1 MRYTPVWRSDSSSN
15 AAGRSRQTSRPLQVV
30 VSVAIIGTLLLG
42 ALYIVTDRTA
52 HRVNAQKDGFVTVA
66 PRVSLLSARRA
77 PNTLSVITRTGRVT
91 RAVVNFLPRVPADG
105 CASVDWMGQRLGEI
119 RASNFYV
126 PASATKIVTAA
137 VALEVL
143 GPTFTFETQVHGAI
157 DANGIAGDLYFVG
170 GGDPVLIRA
179 EYPATE
185 KYATTS
191 GTSLEALADAIVAAG
206 VKQVTGS
213 VVGIDSRYD
222 DKRYIDVWP
231 DDFHSVEAGPL
242 GALMVDDG
250 LVMGENL
257 KPDDP
262 AVSAA
267 TELRVLLEARGVGV
281 GGLSRRDITVNNT
294 PSIAKVTSAPLSA
307 IVAEMLV
314 NSDNNTSELLLKE
327 IGYAKSGTGS
337 TAAGLQAVMATLA
350 EWKIDKD
357 VVLFDGSGLA
367 SENRLSCNVFM
378 SLLARFDTTMPE
390 LMAVAGKTGTIRDA
404 FTNES
409 LEGVLLGKTGTLNGV
424 KSLVGYV
431 PVDNTDPVIFSLL
444 MNRTGIDNMSAYRP
458 VWYALADALSR
469 AKATP
474 RTDQLVP

>member
-1 MRYTPVWRSDSSSN
+1 MRCTPVWRSDSQSTAS
-15 AAGRSRQTSRPLQVV
+15 GRSRRASRPLQVV
-30 VSVAIIGTLLLG
+30 SSVAIIGTILL
-42 ALYIVTDRTA
+42 ATLYVVTDRTA
-52 HRVNAQKDGFVTVA
+52 HRVNAQKDGFVTVS

-77 PNTLSVITRTGRVT
+77 PNTLSVITRTGRVS
-91 RAVVNFLPRVPADG
+91 RAVASFLPRVPADG
-105 CASVDWMGQRLGEI
+105 CATVDWMGQRLGEI
-119 RASNFYV
+119 RSANFYV

-143 GPTFTFETQVHGAI
+143 GPTFTFETNVHGTI
-157 DANGIAGDLYFVG
+157 DANGVAGDLYFVG
-170 GGDPVLIRA
+170 GGDPILIRA
-179 EYPATE
+179 DYPATE

-206 VKQVTGS
+206 VKQVAGS
-213 VVGIDSRYD
+213 VVGIDNRYD

-231 DDFHSVEAGPL
+231 DEFHSIEAGPL

-250 LVMGENL
+250 MVMGDEM

-262 AVSAA
+262 AISAA

-281 GGLSRRDITVNNT
+281 GAVSRRDTSVNDT

-307 IVAEMLV
+307 IVSEMLV
-314 NSDNNTSELLLKE
+314 NSDNNTAELLLKE
-327 IGYAKSGTGS
+327 IGFTKGGIGS
-337 TAAGLQAVMATLA
+337 TDAGLQVVKATLA
-350 EWKIDKD
+350 DWKIDKD

-378 SLLARFDTTMPE
+378 SLLARFDTTMPAM
-390 LMAVAGKTGTIRDA
+390 LATAGQTGTIRDA
-404 FTNES
+404 FNNES
-409 LEGVLLGKTGTLNGV
+409 LEGVLRGKTGTLNGV

-431 PVDNTDPVIFSLL
+431 PIDNTDPVIFSLL
-444 MNRTGIDNMSAYRP
+444 MNRTGIDNKSSYRP
-458 VWYALADALSR
+458 IWYAFADALSR